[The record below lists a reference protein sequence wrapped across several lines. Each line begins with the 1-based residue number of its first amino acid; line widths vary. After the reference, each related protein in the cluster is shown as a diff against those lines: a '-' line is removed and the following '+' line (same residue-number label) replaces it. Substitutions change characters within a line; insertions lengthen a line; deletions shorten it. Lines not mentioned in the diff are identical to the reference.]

1 MTSGHAAIILFQDN
15 KSTSLFMQSTVETE
29 QQEAKAAGKR
39 YFVNIEGQ
47 EYPWPESSITTPEIR
62 KLGNLPADQ
71 PVVCEDPEG
80 NEKTLREDEV
90 IELKPGHRLGRAP
103 KYKRG

>member
-1 MTSGHAAIILFQDN
+1 MESI
-15 KSTSLFMQSTVETE
+15 VETE
-29 QQEAKAAGKR
+29 QLETKTSGKR
-39 YFVNIEGQ
+39 YFVNIEGH
-47 EYPWPESSITTPEIR
+47 EYPWPRSSITTPDIR

-71 PVVCEDPEG
+71 PVVCEDAEG

-90 IELKPGHRLGRAP
+90 IELKPGHRIGRAP